1 MKKIR
6 KKQQRKRKEKE
17 KESKYKKELK
27 RFDLVLKEIFSRAIG
42 KIISIATGE
51 KIEEKLEDINREVK
65 LLKSLRPDML
75 FKAGEKIFHIEI
87 QAQQDKTL
95 PKRMLL
101 YSVGIE
107 EKFGK
112 EPVQIVLFVGKGNP
126 PPSYFRSEFKFLKFK
141 VVDMKKINP
150 DEFLKSDK
158 PEEVVLGVL
167 AGKYR
172 EKPEVF
178 KKVIRKISKIV
189 KNKKELLKY
198 MEDISFLGSLFDV
211 EIKIEPMPIQI
222 DIRKTLFYK
231 WGEREGEKRGIVKGL
246 KEGEKRGLVKG
257 LKQGKKE
264 GLKEGLKEGILGIIQ
279 VKFGSSK
286 AKQIKSLL
294 DKINDI
300 NRLEKIKKEVIRAE
314 NWDDFFK
321 ALKNPNSKNKN
332 SKNE

>member
-1 MKKIR
+1 MKKIKKQKQR
-6 KKQQRKRKEKE
+6 KKVKHRL
-17 KESKYKKELK
+17 KKELK
-27 RFDLVLKEIFSRAIG
+27 RFDLVLKEIFSRAIR
-42 KIISIATGE
+42 KIIYIATGE

-75 FKAGEKIFHIEI
+75 FKAGDKIFHIEI

-126 PPSYFRSEFKFLKFK
+126 PPSVFRTEFKFLKFK
-141 VVDMKKINP
+141 VVDMKKIDP

-178 KKVIRKISKIV
+178 KKVIKKISKIV

-198 MEDISFLGSLFDV
+198 MEDISFLGGLFDV
-211 EIKIEPMPIQI
+211 EIKSEPMPIQI

-231 WGEREGEKRGIVKGL
+231 WGEKRGLEKGL
-246 KEGEKRGLVKG
+246 KEGEKRG
-257 LKQGKKE
+257 KQE
-264 GLKEGLKEGILGIIQ
+264 GLKEAILLDVQI
-279 VKFGSSK
+279 KFGKSK
-286 AKQIKSLL
+286 VKEIKT
-294 DKINDI
+294 I
-300 NRLEKIKKEVIRAE
+300 LEKVDDVNHLKKIKRKIIEAKT
-314 NWDDFFK
+314 WDDFVKVFRNHK
-321 ALKNPNSKNKN
+321 
-332 SKNE
+332 

>member
-1 MKKIR
+1 MKKIKKQKQR
-6 KKQQRKRKEKE
+6 KKV
-17 KESKYKKELK
+17 KYKIKKELK
-27 RFDLVLKEIFSRAIG
+27 RFDLVLKEIFSRAVG

-51 KIEEKLEDINREVK
+51 KIEEKLEDINRELK

-75 FKAGEKIFHIEI
+75 FKAGDKIFHIEI

-112 EPVQIVLFVGKGNP
+112 EPIQIILFVGKGNP
-126 PPSYFRSEFKFLKFK
+126 PPSYFKSEFKTLKFK
-141 VVDMKKINP
+141 VVDWKKIDP

-178 KKVIRKISKIV
+178 GKVIRKIPKVI

-198 MEDISFLGSLFDV
+198 MEDISFLGGLFDV
-211 EIKIEPMPIQI
+211 EIKAEHMPIRI

-231 WGEREGEKRGIVKGL
+231 WGEREGEKRG
-246 KEGEKRGLVKG
+246 EKRGLIKG
-257 LKQGKKE
+257 LKKAI
-264 GLKEGLKEGILGIIQ
+264 LLGIQ
-279 VKFGSSK
+279 LKFGSSK

-321 ALKNPNSKNKN
+321 VFRKHRNHR
-332 SKNE
+332 

>member
-6 KKQQRKRKEKE
+6 KKQQRKR

-150 DEFLKSDK
+150 DEFLRSDK

-167 AGKYR
+167 AGKYK

-178 KKVIRKISKIV
+178 SKVVKKISEIV
-189 KNKKELLKY
+189 KNEKEVLKY
-198 MEDISFLGSLFDV
+198 MNDINFLASLFD
-211 EIKIEPMPIQI
+211 IKIKVKPMPIQV
-222 DIRKTLFYK
+222 DIRKAPFYK
-231 WGEREGEKRGIVKGL
+231 WGKEEGL
-246 KEGEKRGLVKG
+246 KEGEKRGIEKG
-257 LKQGKKE
+257 A
-264 GLKEGLKEGILGIIQ
+264 ISGIIQ
-279 VKFGSSK
+279 AKFGSQRS
-286 AKQIKSLL
+286 KQIKSFLGKIENINLL
-294 DKINDI
+294 KN
-300 NRLEKIKKEVIRAE
+300 IKTEVIRAKTLE
-314 NWDDFFK
+314 DFIKF
-321 ALKNPNSKNKN
+321 LQNLKN
-332 SKNE
+332 SKKNRN

>member
-1 MKKIR
+1 MKKIKKQKQR
-6 KKQQRKRKEKE
+6 KKA
-17 KESKYKKELK
+17 KYRLKKELK

-51 KIEEKLEDINREVK
+51 KIKEKLEDINREVK

-75 FKAGEKIFHIEI
+75 FKAGDKIFHIEI

-126 PPSYFRSEFKFLKFK
+126 PPSVFRTEFKFLKFK
-141 VVDMKKINP
+141 VVDLKKIDP
-150 DEFLKSDK
+150 DEFLKRDK

-231 WGEREGEKRGIVKGL
+231 WGKEEGEKEGEQRGIVKGL
-246 KEGEKRGLVKG
+246 K
-257 LKQGKKE
+257 QGKQ
-264 GLKEGLKEGILGIIQ
+264 EGLKEGILGIIQ

-286 AKQIKSLL
+286 AKLIKSLL
-294 DKINDI
+294 DRVNDI
-300 NRLEKIKKEVIRAE
+300 NRLEKIKKEVIKAKT
-314 NWDDFFK
+314 WDDFIKVF
-321 ALKNPNSKNKN
+321 KNPNSKNKN
-332 SKNE
+332 SKAK

>member
-1 MKKIR
+1 MNN
-6 KKQQRKRKEKE
+6 KRKHKREKRE
-17 KESKYKKELK
+17 YKQKRELR
-27 RFDLVLKEIFSRAIG
+27 RFDIVLKEIFSRAVG

-51 KIEEKLEDINREVK
+51 KIEEKLEDINQELK

-75 FKAGEKIFHIEI
+75 FKAGDKIFHIEI

-95 PKRMLL
+95 PKRMLI

-126 PPSYFRSEFKFLKFK
+126 PPSVFRSEFKFLKFR
-141 VVDMKKINP
+141 VVDWKKIDP
-150 DEFLKSDK
+150 DEFLRSDK
-158 PEEVVLGVL
+158 PEEVVLGIL

-178 KKVIRKISKIV
+178 KKVIRKISKII

-211 EIKIEPMPIQI
+211 EIKAEPMPIQI

-231 WGEREGEKRGIVKGL
+231 WGEKEGERRGIVKG
-246 KEGEKRGLVKG
+246 
-257 LKQGKKE
+257 KQ
-264 GLKEGLKEGILGIIQ
+264 EGLKEGISGIIQ
-279 VKFGSSK
+279 VKFGSQK
-286 AKQIKSLL
+286 AKLIKKLL
-294 DKINDI
+294 DKIDNI
-300 NRLEKIKKEVIRAE
+300 NHLKAIKKKAIETKTWE
-314 NWDDFFK
+314 DFVKF
-321 ALKNPNSKNKN
+321 LKNSNSKNKN
-332 SKNE
+332 SR